1 MILPIIKEPNPILH
15 RKAELVR
22 EMTDPTQ
29 RLITDMIETMHVAEG
44 VGLAAN
50 QVGSPLNI
58 LVASP
63 DGMKGKELVLINATL
78 VRQKGRA
85 HRPEGCLSLPGIAS
99 KLNRSAEVTVTALG
113 RTFKTT
119 TLDATG
125 LLAQILQHEI
135 DHLQGH
141 LYVDRLAFWSRWK
154 LLRKYRSLAESLSR
168 IDL

>member
-63 DGMKGKELVLINATL
+63 DGEKGKELVLINADIAK
-78 VRQKGRA
+78 RKGRIR
-85 HRPEGCLSLPGIAS
+85 RPEGCLSLPGISAKFS
-99 KLNRSAEVTVTALG
+99 RSAEVTVTGLD
-113 RTFKTT
+113 RTFKEI

-141 LYVDRLAFWSRWK
+141 LYVDRLGFWSRRQ
-154 LLRKYRSLAESLSR
+154 LLRKYHSLAESLR
-168 IDL
+168 KIDL